1 MAKLRK
7 MLGAADSPYI
17 LSLMS
22 LIGHAI
28 FGYVLAAVFQAF
40 ETAHPSR

>member
-17 LSLMS
+17 VSLMRP
-22 LIGHAI
+22 I
-28 FGYVLAAVFQAF
+28 
-40 ETAHPSR
+40 ETRVRKPL